1 MFDKSLKKKSKFTQG
16 FAQHMTSEESLNVST
31 KEEWAVGMKEVF
43 KERVSKQRRD
53 AYEKYCHELVAEEK
67 VQEKRSREDQE
78 RQRKSTKGG

>member
-67 VQEKRSREDQE
+67 AQEKEAEQTRKDEE
-78 RQRKSTKGG
+78 RA